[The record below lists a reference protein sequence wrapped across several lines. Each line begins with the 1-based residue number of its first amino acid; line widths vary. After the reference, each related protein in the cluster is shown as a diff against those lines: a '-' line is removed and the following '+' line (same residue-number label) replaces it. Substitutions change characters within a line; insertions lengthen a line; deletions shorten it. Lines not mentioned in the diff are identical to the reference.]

1 MCWKKCFSALN
12 QCKGGGRGET
22 KEKLWVR
29 GEGDD
34 GDSDRDNND
43 DGDDGDGR
51 NSRRR
56 RKNQSRIKS
65 NFLKRIE
72 KKRKWEKSEGK
83 IERVIK
89 KRNRGK
95 GIKWDE

>member
-1 MCWKKCFSALN
+1 MCWKKWFSALN

-29 GEGDD
+29 GEGEINDD

-43 DGDDGDGR
+43 DGDDDDGR

-56 RKNQSRIKS
+56 RKISQG
-65 NFLKRIE
+65 L
-72 KKRKWEKSEGK
+72 
-83 IERVIK
+83 RVTF
-89 KRNRGK
+89 
-95 GIKWDE
+95 